1 MREMRARVRSKVS
14 ETDGVVDWSC
24 PGETG
29 CRPFRG
35 DVGGVLD
42 GDVLVFAAVVV
53 AVGDIE
59 S

>member
-1 MREMRARVRSKVS
+1 MWCPKCGGK
-14 ETDGVVDWSC
+14 GV
-24 PGETG
+24 GE
-29 CRPFRG
+29 
-35 DVGGVLD
+35 